1 MTGLHFLPV
10 HDLTYFR
17 ASHPTPSLPVAEAA
31 GAEVLSLPLSPAH
44 SLEDVDDVVAAVR
57 RLHAHFTQ

>member
-1 MTGLHFLPV
+1 M

-17 ASHPTPSLPVAEAA
+17 ASHPTAPLPVAETA

-44 SLEDVDDVVAAVR
+44 SLSDIDDVVAAVR
-57 RLHAHFTQ
+57 RLHAHYTR